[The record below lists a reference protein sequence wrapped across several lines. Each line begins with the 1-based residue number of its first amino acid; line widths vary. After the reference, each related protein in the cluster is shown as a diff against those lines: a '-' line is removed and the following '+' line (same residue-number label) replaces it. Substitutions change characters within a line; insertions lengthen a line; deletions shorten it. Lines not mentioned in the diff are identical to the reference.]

1 MSTPDLDRTTP
12 ELSGGVKRRSSRI
25 SIYATLTLLLVTG
38 LWIVFCFSTPVSNVH
53 PYPVVPRAPFTPASA
68 PIDVV
73 LSGGPPKSSIATP
86 LAASDSI
93 RAIDVEPGVI
103 TLYAGGLVTRTIPM
117 PLTPTTDLSTITR
130 AVADPT
136 WIAETSPGVF
146 RVATALVLRHG
157 IGLDVSAPTT
167 QAIHLVDLPGVFIG
181 IDGASQSVLSGIT
194 IDLVDGPAAWG
205 GPLTYRPFL
214 VFDHNAA
221 VQIDHSILVGLG
233 WDWNQS
239 YGVSWMRGAT
249 GSLEHSLVTGN
260 FIGVY
265 CQQVSNLSI
274 FDNRVIASHLYGI
287 DPHTSSRNL
296 RIIGNVA
303 SGNAAHGI
311 ILAKD
316 VTASVIAHNRASRN
330 GEDGIVLDERST
342 GNRIISNT
350 SSWNRGDG
358 IALNDSPH
366 ATIVRNVIAHNR
378 IGIINTRS
386 SPTGP
391 IVNNVIRYNRLAL
404 KDLDVNTATN
414 TVDPTDTG
422 LTLSPPPSWSWIIT
436 WIAWPLVAL
445 LFVWAF
451 VLRRR
456 ELARGWKASRGTS
469 SDADLEPPRS
479 WRTIRRGNASGLISA
494 SAVYD
499 EGHPITVLPPA
510 VFLGPPPEPIRPV
523 APRIEVAPDG
533 AEILPSGDESG
544 APPGDRRFRPDVQGL
559 RALAVTLVVLFHA
572 GVPGLTGG
580 FVGVDVFFVI
590 SGFVI
595 SGLLLRERANSGK
608 TSLLTFY
615 ARRAKRILPA
625 ATLVILA
632 TILAS
637 YHWLGFIRGASVASD
652 GRWAAVFLENFHAIS
667 VGTDYFGAHQAISPL
682 LHYWSLAVEE
692 QFYLVFPLL
701 FMVAATVLRRRN
713 PRLRLGILL
722 AIVIAGSLAL
732 SITQTHSDP
741 LVAYYSP
748 FTRAWELA
756 LGGLVACV
764 GPALVRM
771 DKRVAAILSWLGV
784 AGILVAGFVYSGA
797 TAYPGSAAILPVGAT
812 ALVIAAGFAAPR
824 FGAEWLLGRWLVIK
838 LGDLSFSLYLWH
850 FPVLVIA
857 AQAATHPLSG
867 LERTQLVA
875 LAVALSIA
883 TYALL
888 ENPVRHARSLS
899 DQPRRSI
906 AIGIGL
912 VIGTVLIASAL
923 VNIPGGST
931 SQGGASR
938 STRPVASSAGLNQVR
953 AEVAAGAALR
963 QLPSPLIPPLNAPP
977 PTILGAIPSKCA
989 ILIDQVSQYQ
999 PCSLGDSASSHVM
1012 VLLGDSQA
1020 AMWIQ
1025 GFDEMAKAQH
1035 LRLVVLAKL
1044 GCPPWLASYPNSS
1057 GAAFPECD
1065 AWHKFEVSSILALH
1079 PESVVIAGGTGKTWT
1094 PPAEV
1099 RAIDDLVHAISP
1111 SQAKVVILSNVP
1123 WFSSTIAGLLPP
1135 QCLLQHPASLQLCD
1149 LSTAQWHR
1157 DKGSFRVVLQSAA
1170 SQSGAQFVNL
1180 DDLFCTKSSCPV
1192 VVAHRQVYFDF
1203 EHIMASYGGFVHP
1216 ALWELLQ
1223 PALR

>member
-194 IDLVDGPAAWG
+194 IDVVDGPAAWG

-330 GEDGIVLDERST
+330 GEDGIVLDEHST

-469 SDADLEPPRS
+469 SDADLQPPRS

-625 ATLVILA
+625 STLVILA

-637 YHWLGFIRGASVASD
+637 FHWLGFIRGASVASD

-741 LVAYYSP
+741 IVAYYSP

-838 LGDLSFSLYLWH
+838 LGDISFSLYLWH

-888 ENPVRHARSLS
+888 ENPVRHAKSLS
-899 DQPRRSI
+899 AQPGRSI
-906 AIGIGL
+906 AIGVGL
-912 VIGTVLIASAL
+912 VISTVLIASAL

-931 SQGGASR
+931 SQGAASR
-938 STRPVASSAGLNQVR
+938 STRPVASSAGLDQVR
-953 AEVAAGAALR
+953 AQVAAGATLR
-963 QLPSPLIPPLNAPP
+963 QLPAPLIPPLTTKPSFV
-977 PTILGAIPSKCA
+977 GSIPDTCVVSKE
-989 ILIDQVSQYQ
+989 QVSQIQ
-999 PCSLGDSASSHVM
+999 PCILGDTASTRTM

-1020 AMWIQ
+1020 AVFAE
-1025 GFDEMAKAQH
+1025 GFDQMAKVH
-1035 LRLVVLAKL
+1035 HYRLVVLAKDE
-1044 GCPPWLASYPNSS
+1044 CPPWLASYVTTS
-1057 GAAFPECD
+1057 GGVFPACD
-1065 AWHKFEVSSILALH
+1065 AWHKFEVSSILSLH
-1079 PESVVIAGGTGKTWT
+1079 PDAVVVAGASGKNWQSSS
-1094 PPAEV
+1094 EI
-1099 RAIDDLVHAISP
+1099 RAINDLVRVLSP
-1111 SQAKVVILSNVP
+1111 SVAKIAILSNMP
-1123 WFSSTIAGLLPP
+1123 SFLGRLPSLIP
-1135 QCLLQHPASLQLCD
+1135 PNCLLSHPDDLKLCNLSAS
-1149 LSTAQWHR
+1149 SWHR
-1157 DKGSFRVVLQSAA
+1157 SQLAFRVTLQSAA
-1170 SQSGAQFVNL
+1170 KLSGAKFVNI
-1180 DDLFCTKSSCPV
+1180 DDLFCTQITCPV
-1192 VVAHRQVYFDF
+1192 VVARHQVYFDF
-1203 EHIMASYGGFVHP
+1203 YHIMASYGSFVSP
-1216 ALWELLQ
+1216 ALWELLK
-1223 PALR
+1223 PVLR